1 MLPAIFGLAGHALSE
16 RERSFFRA
24 AQPAGFILFARN
36 IQSRQQVAALT
47 ASLRDAVGRD
57 NVPILIDQEGGRVAR
72 LQPPQ
77 WSAFPPA
84 QSFAD
89 LWQHNPT
96 AAIQAA
102 ELNYEALGLDL
113 AEVGITVDCAPVLD
127 VPQPGAHDVIGDRA
141 FGTDPKVV
149 AELGRAALVGL
160 AHAGIVGVIKHI
172 PGHGRSLADSHHD
185 LPVVTAPATDLAID
199 LAPFRALAH
208 APMAMTAHII
218 YEAWDSE
225 QCATLSSTV
234 IERIVREQIGFDG
247 LLMSDDLDMK
257 ALSGKVPELACA
269 AIDAGCDVALNCW
282 GKMAEMEAMA
292 ECLPEASVTCRRRLT
307 DAMMSVQPV
316 GEAVNLPA
324 RQRHLVAQR
333 DELLAS
339 ANVRVRP

>member
-1 MLPAIFGLAGHALSE
+1 MLPAIFGLGGHSLSD

-24 AQPAGFILFARN
+24 VQPVGFILFARN

-47 ASLRDAVGRD
+47 ASLRETVGRD
-57 NVPILIDQEGGRVAR
+57 DVPILIDQEGGRVAR

-84 QSFAD
+84 QCFAD
-89 LWQHNPT
+89 LWKDDPNT
-96 AAIQAA
+96 AVRAA

-127 VPQPGAHDVIGDRA
+127 VLQPGAHDVIGDRA
-141 FGTDPKVV
+141 FGADPKVV

-160 AHAGIVGVIKHI
+160 ARSGVVGVIKHI

-185 LPVVTAPATDLAID
+185 LPVVKASATDLEVD
-199 LAPFRALAH
+199 LAPFMALAH
-208 APMAMTAHII
+208 APMAMTAHIV
-218 YEAWDSE
+218 YEAWDAGL
-225 QCATLSSTV
+225 CATLSSTV
-234 IERIVREQIGFDG
+234 IESIVRQQIGFDG

-282 GKMAEMEAMA
+282 GNMADMEAMA
-292 ECLPEASVTCRRRLT
+292 ECLPEASVSCRHRLT
-307 DAMMSVQPV
+307 HAMMSAQPL
-316 GEAVNLPA
+316 GEAENVLA
-324 RQRHLVAQR
+324 RQRDLMAER
-333 DELLAS
+333 DELLAN
-339 ANVRVRP
+339 ANAGVSR